1 MYAIESFDFNDTF
14 EKCKNIGWESYV
26 TKVESIKAA
35 NSRPTRALTFG
46 DITKRLK
53 RNNVVIVYS
62 ASRHFRSVTKEVII
76 GTGVHYFNNGSKD
89 AFLNKKV
96 VYSGGLVDT
105 LHLFVGDRNLRAGI
119 VNGYN
124 DWFLFANLYDAEQW
138 SNKEHVV
145 C

>member
-96 VYSGGLVDT
+96 V
-105 LHLFVGDRNLRAGI
+105 
-119 VNGYN
+119 NGYN